1 MRIGVLER
9 ITASKVGVSLQAA
22 SAIEMGPPHI
32 PCHPLKSQPTPES
45 YVLSSGEVPG
55 GRT

>member
-9 ITASKVGVSLQAA
+9 VTASKVGVSPQAA
-22 SAIEMGPPHI
+22 SAIEME

-45 YVLSSGEVPG
+45 YVFSSGEVPG